1 MLRLSTTKDK
11 IDFKRYE
18 DELNV
23 DLASVFIN
31 KTQFTCKVS
40 YIEAQQRLLT
50 YDLNLEMGLL
60 SRQTHRIVNK
70 DSMIELLVSYGVD
83 RKKFKAK
90 NVSGLSLD
98 SKKVIAP
105 ILTDFKN
112 KNNPFSYTDIITFLE
127 NYQHMKRLG
136 TLVGSGRNIFS
147 RAEESQEVN
156 RTGEPLRKV
165 RFTYTRSQNNRYY
178 TKNENIQAMGKEYLS
193 CIQPPAGYV
202 LVSADGSQ
210 ADFREA
216 CEMLFLDNPEFAE
229 FYHAEPTDKYK
240 AIAKFIKARLGIP
253 FDEEEYKES
262 RKIYK
267 ELTLS
272 TIYGKKDF
280 SKSNLKNTSE
290 AYELIKFIESSP
302 KFKEYSTLIKNA
314 IDFRTEVMATDIFGH
329 VTVWPANAINVEE
342 EVRNSPIQATT
353 SAIVILWSMAIID
366 KFRSLGFTKDDFG
379 ILFNRHDEMVFY
391 MKESLMEYSWI
402 FKECSEVAI
411 DDWDKLEFNPLFSYS
426 YYTEDEDLR
435 KLYEESVSK
444 NKDKITPF
452 TKGEPNPNGYSP
464 TLRQCT
470 VYTYSCVSAADYL
483 NLAGYEGL
491 DLTELNSFPRNQYR
505 EKNEYAK
512 EILRELYK
520 RTPEETF
527 LHMQLSNYRK
537 LNNKFVVMDNDNQ
550 IIHTAATYSEL
561 KKYLTEHRY
570 GYVNVFNAVLG
581 GDIARDGNIQF
592 KYFKQ
597 SELTILNIL
606 NRVQFDKP
614 YSEEETEFANVNVS
628 SETNTSYFSDSP
640 TTEVETIWNNITIYK
655 DEMHSF
661 EAPKVFVDISNLG
674 GSLC

>member
-136 TLVGSGRNIFS
+136 TLVGFGRNIFS

-156 RTGEPLRKV
+156 RIGEPLRKV

-290 AYELIKFIESSP
+290 AYELIKFI
-302 KFKEYSTLIKNA
+302 
-314 IDFRTEVMATDIFGH
+314 
-329 VTVWPANAINVEE
+329 
-342 EVRNSPIQATT
+342 
-353 SAIVILWSMAIID
+353 
-366 KFRSLGFTKDDFG
+366 
-379 ILFNRHDEMVFY
+379 
-391 MKESLMEYSWI
+391 
-402 FKECSEVAI
+402 
-411 DDWDKLEFNPLFSYS
+411 
-426 YYTEDEDLR
+426 
-435 KLYEESVSK
+435 
-444 NKDKITPF
+444 
-452 TKGEPNPNGYSP
+452 
-464 TLRQCT
+464 
-470 VYTYSCVSAADYL
+470 
-483 NLAGYEGL
+483 
-491 DLTELNSFPRNQYR
+491 
-505 EKNEYAK
+505 
-512 EILRELYK
+512 
-520 RTPEETF
+520 
-527 LHMQLSNYRK
+527 
-537 LNNKFVVMDNDNQ
+537 
-550 IIHTAATYSEL
+550 
-561 KKYLTEHRY
+561 
-570 GYVNVFNAVLG
+570 
-581 GDIARDGNIQF
+581 
-592 KYFKQ
+592 
-597 SELTILNIL
+597 
-606 NRVQFDKP
+606 
-614 YSEEETEFANVNVS
+614 
-628 SETNTSYFSDSP
+628 
-640 TTEVETIWNNITIYK
+640 
-655 DEMHSF
+655 
-661 EAPKVFVDISNLG
+661 
-674 GSLC
+674 